1 MESNNIRSTSYEQTL
16 AGVTKD
22 LSDIRANILG
32 KLSREILI
40 LQAQKNALTDDIQ
53 RLQSNRK
60 ELEVLTVT
68 QQGMN
73 QQEIQRQ
80 QWIEQLAQSITFHL
94 KNDVIVTNSQVL
106 SDHSENFEH
115 LMLNLDEAIRSTFQS
130 LQRDVDTYQ
139 RDLNDQM
146 QRMYTQ
152 RQQGELML
160 SALVEKIDE
169 YLRRSAGDRY
179 LGGNSTGVN
188 IGVNIGGNI
197 GGNIGV
203 NPLISS
209 SQPISDFTGS
219 SSFTGGVSSSNGNS
233 SNSAMPNGNGNYSQI
248 QIPTFNS
255 GQYRQY
261 DQNDTSPYDGE
272 PTAPF
277 EPVEPAT
284 SFVQPNK
291 RLNDWWV
298 GFILVLGASVVLSF
312 QNILVRVIFFKST
325 IFGVF
330 DFGGLIQ
337 PTVPNSFMLLLLRM
351 FFATPVM
358 WIVAKVIF
366 RVDVLRDFQQIL
378 QPSRRLLLWRVA
390 FSALLQFASFAFIYL
405 ALGILKPGLAV
416 TLFFIFPTVTVLMAW
431 FLFGDRPSKERWFV
445 IAVIYVGI
453 MFTYNIFGVAKP
465 DTWGVIAAMLSGTS
479 FAGYIITSQACFKQL
494 NPVSFTSINFAI
506 ILLLCSSTLPFTLS
520 SISLNPQL
528 VFMCFLIA
536 LTTLGGYLLTS
547 FGTKLMGAAQASI
560 VSASGPVFT
569 TFLAFTILGN
579 KLELIQLIGV
589 FLVTGGVGLLSLQN
603 MFKKPAR

>member
-1 MESNNIRSTSYEQTL
+1 MESNNIRNSSYEQTL

-22 LSDIRANILG
+22 LSDLRANILG

-53 RLQSNRK
+53 RLQSQRK

-80 QWIEQLAQSITFHL
+80 QWIEQLAQSITYHL
-94 KNDVIVTNSQVL
+94 KNDVIVTNSQAL
-106 SDHSENFEH
+106 NDHSQNFEQ
-115 LMLNLDEAIRSTFQS
+115 LMLNLDDAIRTTFQS

-139 RDLNDQM
+139 RDIDDQM
-146 QRMYTQ
+146 QRMYNQ

-160 SALVEKIDE
+160 SALVERIDE
-169 YLRRSAGDRY
+169 YLRRSSGDRY
-179 LGGNSTGVN
+179 GGGSLPTSLGANFAGTSG
-188 IGVNIGGNI
+188 
-197 GGNIGV
+197 
-203 NPLISS
+203 
-209 SQPISDFTGS
+209 FTEVIA
-219 SSFTGGVSSSNGNS
+219 TNGNTAATS
-233 SNSAMPNGNGNYSQI
+233 PNGNFNGSTNGNGNYSQI

-255 GQYRQY
+255 GQYRGQY
-261 DQNDTSPYDGE
+261 SDPYNEQYRQNDTRPYMGDPTQPFDE
-272 PTAPF
+272 P
-277 EPVEPAT
+277 EPEVTP
-284 SFVQPNK
+284 VQPAK
-291 RLNDWWV
+291 RLNEWWL

-312 QNILVRVIFFKST
+312 QNILVRIIFFKSN
-325 IFGVF
+325 ILGAL

-337 PTVPNSFMLLLLRM
+337 PSVANSFVLLLLRM
-351 FFATPVM
+351 AFATPIM
-358 WIVAKVIF
+358 WIVAKFIF
-366 RVDVLRDFQQIL
+366 RVDVWRDFQKFL
-378 QPSRRLLLWRVA
+378 TPSSRLLFWRVA
-390 FSALLQFASFAFIYL
+390 FSALLQFCSFAFIYV

-431 FLFGDRPSKERWFV
+431 FLFGDRPSNERWFV

-453 MFTYNIFGVAKP
+453 MLTYNIFGSLKP
-465 DTWGVIAAMLSGTS
+465 DTWGVTAAILSGIS

-506 ILLLCSSTLPFTLS
+506 ILLLCLGTLPFTLG
-520 SISLNPQL
+520 SISLNGSL
-528 VFMCFLIA
+528 IFMCFLISM
-536 LTTLGGYLLTS
+536 TTLGGYLLTS

-569 TFLAFTILGN
+569 TFLAFMILGN
-579 KLELIQLIGV
+579 KLELIQVFGV

-603 MFKKPAR
+603 MYKKQAK